1 MSKRTSKRSGALNKR
16 FQTEVYKYV
25 SEHGQK
31 NTREITDWYN
41 DRMNKKGMKAKDTIS
56 CIRAAAVLNRS
67 ILFEKMGNIPH
78 RYTSANNIISVW
90 DVRPIETAVEKVLL
104 SKKQLHRFPKFL
116 RDAVQERMNDD
127 E

>member
-1 MSKRTSKRSGALNKR
+1 MSKRSGALNKR
-16 FQTEVYKYV
+16 FQTEVYNYL
-25 SEHGQK
+25 SEEGMK

-41 DRMNKKGMKAKDTIS
+41 ERLNKKGMKAKDTIS

-67 ILFEKMGNIPH
+67 ILFEKKGNIPH
-78 RYTSANNIISVW
+78 QYTSANNIISLW
-90 DVRPIETAVEKVLL
+90 DVRPIETAVDKVIL

-116 RDAVQERMNDD
+116 RDAVTRRVENV

>member
-1 MSKRTSKRSGALNKR
+1 MSKRSGALNKR
-16 FQTEVYKYV
+16 FQTEVYKYL
-25 SEHGQK
+25 SKEGMK

-41 DRMNKKGMKAKDTIS
+41 DRLNKKGMKAKDTIS

-67 ILFEKMGNIPH
+67 ILFEKKGNIPH
-78 RYTSANNIISVW
+78 QYTSASNIISLW
-90 DVRPIETAVEKVLL
+90 DVRPINAAVDKVIL

-116 RDAVQERMNDD
+116 RDAVVRRVENV